1 MAKISILIPVYNAKD
16 FLYDS
21 IPSLLNQTFT
31 DIELICVND
40 GSKDN
45 SLEILNEFAS
55 KDSRVKVIDKENG
68 GCGSARNRALEEA
81 NGEYIYFFDPDDMLE
96 DNALELA
103 YDMAVENSSDL
114 VVFKANIFDKD
125 GISNRETFF
134 NYNRTIDKKDFG
146 NLSFEQIKPYVLRGG
161 YAPWSKLYKKDF
173 IDSYDDFRFNIGL
186 AFDDVPFH
194 VKTMLRAKRI
204 SFINKFLYHYK
215 VDNVNSVNSTSS
227 NGYDIFKIIDIVK
240 DILVNENRFEDLKR
254 EFYVFHV
261 HHCLLYVISTNSADY
276 YRTTRERF
284 KEINRDCLK
293 KNIYLRS
300 YFDLVLECEDFEE
313 FKPRYENLLLEN
325 KMKRYENQLNRLKDN
340 YSKLKKENSQL
351 KKENKEL
358 KKINEEIKNS
368 KSFKVTKPLRKI
380 KNVVDK

>member
-40 GSKDN
+40 GSKDS

-186 AFDDVPFH
+186 H